1 MNCCNKNCN
10 QGRECPARVAKYRPV
25 MRAADPLPPGKW
37 RGWLRDIART
47 VLCVLLGCLL
57 GSVFLLFLRS

>member
-1 MNCCNKNCN
+1 MNCCDYNCN

-37 RGWLRDIART
+37 RDWLKTAARV

-57 GSVFLLFLRS
+57 GSVFLFVVD